1 MEFQVPIN
9 KGSGF
14 SIEFFNLISDCVNQL
29 GSQTGKWPD
38 QIVFTGVLGDE
49 LMHLIESSGWNME
62 RFQLT
67 RQNSILD
74 RMKVGYSKELDQ
86 ISTVG
91 IDGKPASDFSSES
104 LADRK
109 ISGLPGPD
117 TINRINAHVLSST
130 FRMEKKIRP
139 EIEVKLVR

>member
-1 MEFQVPIN
+1 MPIH
-9 KGSGF
+9 KESRF
-14 SIEFFNLISDCVNQL
+14 SIEFFNLISECVNQL

-38 QIVFTGVLGDE
+38 LIIFTGALGDE
-49 LMHLIESSGWNME
+49 LMDLIESSGWNME
-62 RFQLT
+62 RFQMT

-86 ISTVG
+86 ISTIG
-91 IDGKPASDFSSES
+91 IDGKPASDFSTDS
-104 LADRK
+104 LADRT

-130 FRMEKKIRP
+130 FKIEKKIRP
-139 EIEVKLVR
+139 EIEIKLTR